1 MQRSRKLSDLPE
13 PLQPG
18 DAVKLNN
25 PDASIR
31 GMGTAFD
38 LPGISTLFVQRVE
51 RNIKLDK
58 SLAETGANPTV
69 LRSLGVERDA
79 LAPAFRRESKSYSS

>member
-1 MQRSRKLSDLPE
+1 MRQYGGWE
-13 PLQPG
+13 PL
-18 DAVKLNN
+18 
-25 PDASIR
+25 SIF
-31 GMGTAFD
+31 GGSFD

-79 LAPAFRRESKSYSS
+79 LAPAFHRESKSYSS

>member
-1 MQRSRKLSDLPE
+1 MRQYGGWE
-13 PLQPG
+13 PL
-18 DAVKLNN
+18 
-25 PDASIR
+25 SIF
-31 GMGTAFD
+31 GGSFD
-38 LPGISTLFVQRVE
+38 LRGISTLFVQRFE

-79 LAPAFRRESKSYSS
+79 LAPAFHRESKSYSS